1 MVAITSFSEPPQQVR
16 HREPNTT
23 VYVNDNNLGKG
34 TLYIA
39 ESQLSWCS
47 DSGNGFSLEYPHISL
62 HAISRDITAFPRE
75 CIFMMLDTD
84 FNGER
89 ENNSS
94 GDDDEQLDEPLSTEM
109 RLVPDDKG
117 MLDAMFNALNICQT
131 LHPDPEDSV
140 SDDGIF
146 EDADE
151 DVDDNF
157 TVEETDSRLAGLRI
171 RSRDERQ
178 YMGGILVDMDE
189 DMEEDRVVGRVAD
202 ISEEDMVEDN
212 IFLDKEEEEEEDS
225 TSHI

>member
-1 MVAITSFSEPPQQVR
+1 
-16 HREPNTT
+16 
-23 VYVNDNNLGKG
+23 
-34 TLYIA
+34 
-39 ESQLSWCS
+39 
-47 DSGNGFSLEYPHISL
+47 
-62 HAISRDITAFPRE
+62 
-75 CIFMMLDTD
+75 MLDTD

-140 SDDGIF
+140 SDGIVCDLLITIYNKKSFLFSVIFYIKSFNIKSLKRKICYSCFLFFWIDGIF

-157 TVEETDSRLAGLRI
+157 TVEETDSRLAGC
-171 RSRDERQ
+171 EC
-178 YMGGILVDMDE
+178 
-189 DMEEDRVVGRVAD
+189 RV
-202 ISEEDMVEDN
+202 IQ
-212 IFLDKEEEEEEDS
+212 FL
-225 TSHI
+225 